1 MRTILTAATSAAV
14 AATLSIGILTGGAFS
29 PGGSSAYAAEG
40 APEPPAQNWSFNGIF
55 GTFDRAA
62 AQQGFQVYT
71 EVCSACHSLDLIAYR
86 NLGELGYSPEEVAA
100 IASQHVVTDGPDDNG
115 EMFQRPGSPTDR
127 FVSPFPNEQA
137 ARAGNNGA
145 LPPDLSVIVQA
156 RTGGSDYIY
165 AFLTG
170 FGEAPPEITLM
181 PGMNYNEYFAGHQ
194 VAMPNIMADGGVTYT
209 DGTEAT
215 VEQQAW
221 DVTNFLTWA
230 TEPHMET
237 RKQMGVKVLVFLIIF
252 TGLMYAVKRKV
263 WADVHH

>member
-14 AATLSIGILTGGAFS
+14 AATLSLSLLAGATFSLTGG
-29 PGGSSAYAAEG
+29 SAHAAG
-40 APEPPAQNWSFNGIF
+40 DAPAPPAQSWSFNGMF
-55 GTFDRAA
+55 GTFDRES
-62 AQQGFQVYT
+62 AQRGFQVFT
-71 EVCSACHSLDLIAYR
+71 EVCSTCHSLNLIAYR
-86 NLGELGYSPEEVAA
+86 NLAELGYSEDEVKA
-100 IASQHVVTDGPDDNG
+100 IAAQHVVEDGPDDNG
-115 EMFQRPGSPTDR
+115 EMFQRPGIPADA
-127 FVSPFPNEQA
+127 FVAPFPNDQA
-137 ARAGNNGA
+137 ARVANNGA

-170 FGEAPPEITLM
+170 YTDPPPDVELM
-181 PGMNYNEYFAGHQ
+181 PGMSYNEYFPGHQ
-194 VAMPNIMADGGVTYT
+194 VAMPNIIMDGGVTYG

-215 VEQQAW
+215 VAQQAW

-237 RKQMGVKVLVFLIIF
+237 RKQMGVKVLVFLVVF

-263 WADVHH
+263 WADLH